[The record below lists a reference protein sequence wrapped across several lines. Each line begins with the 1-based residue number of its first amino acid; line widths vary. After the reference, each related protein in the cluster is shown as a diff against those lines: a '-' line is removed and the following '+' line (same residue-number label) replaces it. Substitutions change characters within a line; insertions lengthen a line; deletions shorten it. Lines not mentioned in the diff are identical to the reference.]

1 MKKWRKSTVEQ
12 ILGLEDKNKSKRTW
26 RGRILIKEPME
37 KVNIMILTVWDRKI
51 ITKFTKSISSLQ
63 QE

>member
-12 ILGLEDKNKSKRTW
+12 ILGLEDKSKSKRAW

-37 KVNIMILTVWDRKI
+37 KVNIMILIVWDRKI